1 MDLEALKY
9 PIGKYDGKRPATAD
23 ERAERIA
30 VIRSMPAKLRAAIAG
45 LSDAQ
50 LDTAYRDGGWSVR
63 QLVHHLSDS
72 HLNAYLRTKFALTED
87 SFEIRPYNQT
97 NWVNTPDGALPP
109 EASLLVLEAIHAKW
123 TLLLERLTPE
133 QFDRSFTHPER
144 PGQTLDIKWLL
155 GLYSWHGDHHIA
167 HITKLRERMGW

>member
-1 MDLEALKY
+1 MDIEALKY

-50 LDTAYRDGGWSVR
+50 LDSAYREGGWSVQ

-87 SFEIRPYNQT
+87 SFEDSSVQPIELGQHSGWRAAA
-97 NWVNTPDGALPP
+97 G
-109 EASLLVLEAIHAKW
+109 SLITSA
-123 TLLLERLTPE
+123 RR
-133 QFDRSFTHPER
+133 RSR
-144 PGQTLDIKWLL
+144 
-155 GLYSWHGDHHIA
+155 
-167 HITKLRERMGW
+167 